1 MTYEE
6 IVEAAFEK
14 IENQIDD
21 ISEFMQAEIVQR
33 DDLFEVQ
40 KNIYCISIIQKY
52 SGRKMMK
59 AYLLVF
65 SQIFCKEVF

>member
-40 KNIYCISIIQKY
+40 KNIYCISIIQK
-52 SGRKMMK
+52 
-59 AYLLVF
+59 
-65 SQIFCKEVF
+65 